1 MRKITFKAALTE
13 ALSEE
18 MERDGRV
25 FLLGEDLGPGGIFG
39 VTGGLLD
46 QFGPGRVVDTPI
58 AETAIIG
65 AAIGAAICGLRPV
78 PEIMHSDFMF
88 VAMDGICNFA
98 AKMRFSSG
106 GKTGV
111 PITIRTASGTA
122 GLGLHHG
129 QSLEACFQNI
139 PGLKLVMP
147 STPYDAKGLLK
158 SSIRDEDPVIFF
170 EPKASYKEL
179 GEVPEGEYTIPL
191 GKADVKRKGKD
202 VTIVALGTMV
212 KQALAAADDLAGEGI
227 DCEVIDPMTI
237 LPLDRETILGSIART
252 HRVVI
257 VHEAP
262 KTGGVGGEIAGLIAE
277 EAFHELHAPVIRVGA
292 PFMPIPRR
300 PYEAMYL
307 PNKEKIAQAVKKS
320 IAPFPRK

>member
-1 MRKITFKAALTE
+1 MRRITFRAALTE
-13 ALSEE
+13 ALREE
-18 MERDGRV
+18 MERDERV
-25 FLLGEDLGPGGIFG
+25 FLLGEDIGPGGIFG
-39 VTGGLLD
+39 VTEGLLSK
-46 QFGPGRVVDTPI
+46 FGPGRIIDTPI

-78 PEIMHSDFMF
+78 PEIMHSDFIF
-88 VAMDGICNFA
+88 VGMDGICNFA
-98 AKMRFSSG
+98 AKLRFSSG
-106 GKTGV
+106 GKAGV
-111 PITIRTASGTA
+111 PITIRTACGSA

-179 GEVPEGEYTIPL
+179 GEVPDGEYTIPL

-202 VTIVALGTMV
+202 ITIVALGGMV
-212 KQALAAADDLAGEGI
+212 RQALAAADDLAGEGI

-237 LPLDRETILGSIART
+237 LPLDHETIIESIART
-252 HRVVI
+252 HRAVI

-262 KTGGVGGEIAGLIAE
+262 KTGGVGGEIAAVIAE
-277 EAFHELHAPVIRVGA
+277 KAFHELQAPVIRVGA
-292 PFMPIPRR
+292 PFMPVPRR
-300 PYEAMYL
+300 PYEEMYL
-307 PNKEKIAQAVKKS
+307 PNKEKIVKAVKEA
-320 IAPFPRK
+320 ITPFPKK